1 MKIRS
6 EWRTAAFDASRGNS
20 CQRTPEPASM
30 QPASLA
36 WTGAGLALP
45 LPDLWPLLLA
55 TIARRRSAIA
65 AAARQTLSP

>member
-1 MKIRS
+1 MKTRS
-6 EWRTAAFDASRGNS
+6 EWRTTAFDASRGNS
-20 CQRTPEPASM
+20 RQRALEPAAM

-55 TIARRRSAIA
+55 TIARRRTTIA